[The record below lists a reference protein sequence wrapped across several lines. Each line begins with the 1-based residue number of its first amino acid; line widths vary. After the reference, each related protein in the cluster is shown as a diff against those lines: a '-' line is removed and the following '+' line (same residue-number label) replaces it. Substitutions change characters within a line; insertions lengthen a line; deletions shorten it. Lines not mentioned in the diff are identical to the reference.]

1 MSGVLVDRA
10 ALETALST
18 LLRPS
23 QHVCK
28 DGTRL
33 LYRACQVCDGVEW
46 EDSTHSHD
54 PECAV
59 LTLRAALTI
68 PAPAGAVA
76 GERWLPFWEL
86 YEVPRLSGGV
96 LSIGHDIDP
105 DRPMDALSTTVI
117 RHEFRGR
124 VREVEVTHGE
134 NPYERLRAAE
144 WRERDIP
151 ADDLLEALKTPMPG
165 RTP

>member
-1 MSGVLVDRA
+1 MSGVPFTPEQRDAFEAFGA
-10 ALETALST
+10 AW
-18 LLRPS
+18 
-23 QHVCK
+23 
-28 DGTRL
+28 TRL
-33 LYRACQVCDGVEW
+33 TRVEQAISGGQGASFVHHQALAAMQAAAQ
-46 EDSTHSHD
+46 D
-54 PECAV
+54 
-59 LTLRAALTI
+59 LRAALTI

-105 DRPMDALSTTVI
+105 DRPMDTLSTTVI

-144 WRERDIP
+144 WRKRDIP
-151 ADDLLEALKTPMPG
+151 ADDLLEALKIPMPG